1 MLSSEEE
8 VTEEQLAA
16 VMNEVKAKEQRK
28 KLGKLLIH
36 LG

>member
-16 VMNEVKAKEQRK
+16 VMKEVKAREQWR